1 MTDQSNFIGQI
12 QEEEKSAE
20 KMLNKAETDNN
31 KRVVKASEELSEIV
45 KKAEDEARENAIEK
59 IKKSKE
65 NAKEEF
71 NKIIVDGD
79 NSRRDVVEGGKVH
92 LSKAAKHVN
101 DAFVKMFG

>member
-1 MTDQSNFIGQI
+1 MSDQSNFIAKI

-20 KMLNKAETDNN
+20 NMLNRAESDNN
-31 KRVVKASEELSEIV
+31 KRVAKASEELTDVV
-45 KKAEDEARENAIEK
+45 KKAEEESREKAIVK

-71 NKIIVDGD
+71 RKIIVDGD
-79 NSRRDVVEGGKVH
+79 NSRRDVVEGGKIH

-101 DAFVKMFG
+101 DAFVKMFS